1 MGQRSSRRKRQLG
14 TDSIFE
20 TLSDLSLSTLG
31 LSLICFV
38 LYVLVA
44 NVPQL
49 EAMAKA
55 KAQIEAMEQEVSAL
69 TGQVEALSQET
80 VELTQQLEAVETEK
94 QALFERNQ
102 YTGLYTGSD
111 TTKFMLSGC
120 NGNRYRILDEEIH
133 LTYLQDSGLVTLTT
147 KTEKGTGTFRFKG
160 SFSGHAFE
168 GVDQDFSRSKGIEY
182 CGVKRTGQNTIRI
195 EFGADHLVFYQ
206 DGGTTGT
213 RLERSSD

>member
-55 KAQIEAMEQEVSAL
+55 KAQIEAMEQECL
-69 TGQVEALSQET
+69 P
-80 VELTQQLEAVETEK
+80 
-94 QALFERNQ
+94 
-102 YTGLYTGSD
+102 
-111 TTKFMLSGC
+111 
-120 NGNRYRILDEEIH
+120 
-133 LTYLQDSGLVTLTT
+133 
-147 KTEKGTGTFRFKG
+147 
-160 SFSGHAFE
+160 
-168 GVDQDFSRSKGIEY
+168 SRG
-182 CGVKRTGQNTIRI
+182 RWRP
-195 EFGADHLVFYQ
+195 
-206 DGGTTGT
+206 
-213 RLERSSD
+213 